1 MSEISH
7 EQQMKHEQ
15 EKILQLEKNVGRT
28 VTFVAGDGTRH
39 YGKITGVS
47 NSEHYTVLVEFN
59 DWPWP
64 WYVRV
69 EAIHFVEEI
78 QTRIQ
83 TQIPNKI

>member
-1 MSEISH
+1 MSS
-7 EQQMKHEQ
+7 EQEQ
-15 EKILQLEKNVGRT
+15 EKILQLEKNIGRT

-64 WYVRV
+64 WYVRA

>member
-1 MSEISH
+1 MSDHDH
-7 EQQMKHEQ
+7 EQEMKHEQ
-15 EKILQLEKNVGRT
+15 EKILQLEKNIGRT
-28 VTFVAGDGTRH
+28 VTFLDDDGTRH

-47 NSEHYTVLVEFN
+47 NSEHYTVMLEHKL
-59 DWPWP
+59 PWP

-69 EAIHFVEEI
+69 EAVHFVEEI